1 MVRFTLFILQVL
13 TLIGFAT
20 AQTTLLN
27 EGWQFSRE
35 GNAAESV
42 SIPHTWNQSDP
53 YDDVPGYYRGTGIY
67 SRDLTVSSSS
77 VDRNLFL
84 KFEAVNQEASVFVG
98 DKLVKKHLG
107 GYTAFHA
114 NLTGHVKAGV
124 NKIRVEVSNEHNPD
138 LVPLKGDFNFYG
150 GIYRDVWLE
159 EENEVYFSKTEFGND
174 AVYLTPTTD
183 GSSHALNVKG
193 TVSNSGKPKS
203 SVLIQ
208 IRLESPEGDELI
220 NTTKKLSISGE
231 SAVFDFDFE
240 KLQGIDLWSTT
251 EPNLYLAEIRI
262 LDRKSAEVLDSY
274 SHQIGFRH
282 FRFDADSGF
291 FLNENHVK
299 LIGANRH
306 QDFAG
311 LGNALSDDFH
321 RRDVRL
327 LKEMG
332 ANFFRPAHYP
342 QDVAVLREADRL
354 GLVVT
359 MEIPLDHDMTD
370 TEVFK
375 ENSRYMMQEMIHQ
388 YYNHPSIVI
397 WAYMNEMFLGRNLK
411 HDEKKI
417 DQIVTFSRELDSL
430 TRKEDPTR
438 LTLIPNH
445 GDFNIYHQ
453 TGLTDVSQIIGWNL
467 YYGWYEPSF
476 SGLTDYLTNAHS
488 KVADK
493 PMIITEY
500 GAGADPRIRSLN
512 PERFDF
518 SIDWQFNYHLEDLRQ
533 FDDLPFLAGAAVW
546 NLCDFGAEHRPDAV
560 PHINSK
566 GLMIH
571 DRQPKDTYFLYQAWL
586 SRKSVIQILPTLF
599 PVLPKSLGEDT
610 LFWPIKV
617 VSNFEKAVIT
627 VNGNEFPPKE
637 IEDGYAEWFV
647 PLIGDRLY
655 IEATGF
661 KENESITTS
670 TTYSLSPKLN
680 INLGANYYFYDPTL
694 NELWVPDQAYTAGQ
708 KYGRIGGE
716 EYRPR
721 NRGIGTDHPIS
732 LTELDPIYQTQS
744 QGLSGYKLEV
754 EKGKYEVTALLSKL
768 TEVQGMQ
775 TISIN
780 GAEREIID
788 LGAIQQFVPVTKKYL
803 VGTDQNIELTLENG
817 SGQTV
822 LNGIKIV
829 KID

>member
-1 MVRFTLFILQVL
+1 MKFTLFISHLLAV
-13 TLIGFAT
+13 IGIA
-20 AQTTLLN
+20 AGQTTLLN
-27 EGWQFSRE
+27 DGWVFSKD
-35 GNAAESV
+35 GNAAELISV
-42 SIPHTWNQSDP
+42 PHTWNQSDP

-67 SRDLTVSSSS
+67 SRDLIISSNTAKH
-77 VDRNLFL
+77 NLFL
-84 KFEAVNQEASVFVG
+84 KFEAVNQEANVFVG
-98 DKLVKKHLG
+98 GKLVKKHLG

-114 NLTGHVKAGV
+114 NLTGHVKPGV
-124 NKIRVEVSNEHNPD
+124 NKIRVEVSNEHNSD
-138 LVPLKGDFNFYG
+138 VVPLKGDFNFYG

-159 EENEVYFSKTEFGND
+159 EENRVYFSKTEFGND

-193 TVSNSGKPKS
+193 AVSNSGES
-203 SVLIQ
+203 QSAVLVRV
-208 IRLESPEGDELI
+208 RLESSGGVEII
-220 NTTKKLSISGE
+220 NATKKLPISGE
-231 SAVFDFDFE
+231 SASFNFDFK
-240 KLQGIDLWSTT
+240 KLQGIDLWSTA
-251 EPNLYLAEIRI
+251 EPNLYLAEITI

-274 SHQIGFRH
+274 SHQIGFRS
-282 FRFDADSGF
+282 FRFDTDSGF
-291 FLNENHVK
+291 FLNGNHVK

-311 LGNALSDDFH
+311 LGNALNDDFH

-342 QDVAVLREADRL
+342 QDVTVLNEADRL

-359 MEIPLDHDMTD
+359 MEIPLDHDMTN
-370 TEVFK
+370 TAEFK

-397 WAYMNEMFLGRNLK
+397 WAYMNEMFLGRNPNRDK
-411 HDEKKI
+411 EKI
-417 DQIVTFSRELDSL
+417 DQIVSFSRQLDSL
-430 TRKEDPTR
+430 TQKEDPTR
-438 LTLIPNH
+438 LTMIPNH

-453 TGLTDVSQIIGWNL
+453 SGLTDVSQIVGWNL

-476 SGLTDYLTNAHS
+476 SGLSDYLTHAHS

-518 SIDWQFNYHLEDLRQ
+518 SIDWQFRYHLEHLKQ
-533 FDDLPFLAGAAVW
+533 FDELPFLAGAAVW

-566 GLMIH
+566 GLMTH
-571 DRQPKDTYFLYQAWL
+571 DRKPKDSYFLYQAWL
-586 SRKSVIQILPTLF
+586 SQEPVIEILPTLF
-599 PVLPKSLGEDT
+599 PVLPQSLGEDT

-617 VSNFEKAVIT
+617 ISNFDEAEIM
-627 VNGNEFPPKE
+627 VNGNVYETKE
-637 IEDGYAEWFV
+637 IKDGFAEWSV

-655 IEATGF
+655 IKATGF
-661 KENESITTS
+661 KENISITTS
-670 TTYSLSPKLN
+670 TTYELSDKLN
-680 INLGANYYFYDPTL
+680 INLGANYYFYDPIL
-694 NELWVPDQAYTAGQ
+694 NELWLPDQAYAVGQ
-708 KYGRIGGE
+708 KYGSVDGR

-732 LTELDPIYQTQS
+732 LTELDPVYQTQN
-744 QGLSGYKLEV
+744 QNLSGYKIEV
-754 EKGKYEVTALLSKL
+754 PKGRYEVTALVSKL
-768 TEVQGMQ
+768 AEAEGLQRL
-775 TISIN
+775 SIN
-780 GAEREIID
+780 GTEMETID
-788 LGAIQQFVPVTKKYL
+788 LGSMEPFVPVTKKYL
-803 VGTDQNIELTLENG
+803 VDADRIIELKLENSG
-817 SGQTV
+817 GQTV

>member
-1 MVRFTLFILQVL
+1 MRFILFILQVL

-27 EGWQFSRE
+27 EGWKFSKE
-35 GNAAESV
+35 GTDAAFV

-53 YDDVPGYYRGTGIY
+53 YDDMPGYYRGAGTY
-67 SRDLTVSSSS
+67 YRDLLVSSSS
-77 VDRNLFL
+77 IDHNLFL

-124 NKIRVEVSNEHNPD
+124 NKIRVEVSNEHNSD

-159 EENEVYFSKTEFGND
+159 EENAVYFSKTEFGND

-183 GSSHALNVKG
+183 GYSHALNVKG
-193 TVSNSGKPKS
+193 SISNSREQKS
-203 SVLIQ
+203 SIDVQ
-208 IRLESPEGDELI
+208 VRLESPAGDEII
-220 NTTKKLSISGE
+220 NTAKKLSVSGE
-231 SAVFDFDFE
+231 SVAFDFDFSNLE
-240 KLQGIDLWSTT
+240 GIDLWSTK

-262 LDRKSAEVLDSY
+262 IDRKSAEVLDSY
-274 SHQIGFRH
+274 SHQIGFRY

-291 FLNENHVK
+291 YLNGNRVK

-311 LGNALSDDFH
+311 LGNALNDDFH

-342 QDVAVLREADRL
+342 QDVSVLTEADRL

-370 TEVFK
+370 TDAFK
-375 ENSRYMMQEMIHQ
+375 ENSCYMMQEMIHQ

-397 WAYMNEMFLGRNLK
+397 WAYMNEMFLGRNFNRDK
-411 HDEKKI
+411 EKI
-417 DQIVTFSRELDSL
+417 DQIVTFSRQLESL
-430 TRKEDPTR
+430 TRREDPTR
-438 LTLIPNH
+438 LTMIPNH

-453 TGLTDVSQIIGWNL
+453 SGLTDVSQIIGWNL

-476 SGLTDYLTNAHS
+476 LGLSDYLTEAHS
-488 KVADK
+488 IVTDK

-500 GAGADPRIRSLN
+500 GAGADPRIRSIN

-518 SIDWQFNYHLEDLRQ
+518 SIDWQFDYHLEHLRQ

-566 GLMIH
+566 GLMTH
-571 DRQPKDTYFLYQAWL
+571 DRKPKDSYFLYQAWL
-586 SRKSVIQILPTLF
+586 SQKPVIEILPTLF
-599 PVLPKSLGEDT
+599 PILPKSIGEDT
-610 LFWPIKV
+610 LFWPIRV
-617 VSNFEKAVIT
+617 VSNFKKAAIT
-627 VNGNEFPPKE
+627 VNGDEYPPKE
-637 IEDGYAEWFV
+637 IEDGYAEWSV
-647 PLIGDRLY
+647 PLIGDKLY
-655 IEATGF
+655 IEAAGF
-661 KENESITTS
+661 KESELINTS
-670 TTYSLSPKLN
+670 AIYRLSGELN
-680 INLGANYYFYDPTL
+680 INLGANYYFHDPIL
-694 NELWVPDQAYTAGQ
+694 NELWVPDQAYSTGK
-708 KYGRIGGE
+708 KYGSIGGR
-716 EYRPR
+716 EYRPK
-721 NRGIGTDHPIS
+721 NRGIGTDHPIG
-732 LTELDPIYQTQS
+732 LTELDPIYQTQN
-744 QGLSGYKLEV
+744 QGLSGYKVEV

-768 TEVQGMQ
+768 TDLQGMQ

-780 GAEREIID
+780 GVEREIID
-788 LGAIQQFVPVTKKYL
+788 WSTIPRFVPVIKKYL
-803 VGTDQNIELTLENG
+803 VNTGQNIELTLKNG
-817 SGQTV
+817 RGQAV

-829 KID
+829 KIY